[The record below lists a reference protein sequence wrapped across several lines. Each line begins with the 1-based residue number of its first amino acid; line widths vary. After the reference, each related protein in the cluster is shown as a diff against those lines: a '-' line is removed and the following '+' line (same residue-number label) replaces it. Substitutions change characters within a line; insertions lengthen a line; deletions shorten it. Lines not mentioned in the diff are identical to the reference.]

1 MLDLHHRTG
10 DPRHLDTARRAARA
24 CAAEG
29 FGWSHTL
36 CHGDLG
42 LWEMLDAVRVADPT
56 WRGPT
61 RDELDAELLSG
72 LEQRGP
78 VGGLAREAFSPS
90 LMSGLAG
97 VLHTLLRL
105 HPDTAL
111 PTPLLLD

>member
-1 MLDLHHRTG
+1 M
-10 DPRHLDTARRAARA
+10 ARRATAA

-42 LWEMLDAVRVADPT
+42 LWQFLTAMEFGERAGLNAQILT
-56 WRGPT
+56 
-61 RDELDAELLSG
+61 S

-78 VGGLAREAFSPS
+78 EGGLARDAFSPS

-97 VLHTLLRL
+97 VVHTLLRM
-105 HPDTAL
+105 HPAASL
-111 PTPLLLD
+111 PDPLLLD